1 MNFTILFVLSKIE
14 KGDEYMSGQDIFV
27 YALVLLLVVGFVV
40 FNSAIKKKI
49 NEDSN
54 KDSNKK

>member
-1 MNFTILFVLSKIE
+1 
-14 KGDEYMSGQDIFV
+14 MSGQDIFV
-27 YALVLLLVVGFVV
+27 YALVLLLAVGFVV
-40 FNSAIKKKI
+40 FNSKIKKKI